1 MTVGDIGLLLLVVIG
16 GGWALWRSQV
26 DIAAYFENSTKGRE

>member
-1 MTVGDIGLLLLVVIG
+1 MTINDVLLLLLVLIG

-26 DIAAYFENSTKGRE
+26 DIADYQRSTKDGE